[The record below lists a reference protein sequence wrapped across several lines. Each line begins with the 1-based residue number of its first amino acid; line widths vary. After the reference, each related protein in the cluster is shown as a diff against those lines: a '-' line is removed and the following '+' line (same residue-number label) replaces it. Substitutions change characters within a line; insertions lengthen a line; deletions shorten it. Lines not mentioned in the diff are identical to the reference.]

1 MIYLSEVPSSVR
13 EFDIAGILERQGVPP
28 VAIHLCE
35 APQRQ
40 ERLWPNAYY
49 EWMNKTGT
57 PYTLLGADLQGTIT
71 FGSLGDGMCSMAI
84 RPDVQLRRLRP
95 FSSTTRIS

>member
-1 MIYLSEVPSSVR
+1 MR

-49 EWMNKTGT
+49 EWMNKTGE
-57 PYTLLGADLQGTIT
+57 LLRCL
-71 FGSLGDGMCSMAI
+71 
-84 RPDVQLRRLRP
+84 
-95 FSSTTRIS
+95 